1 MQPNRRKEVTKNTV
15 DGILWNYVSIFI
27 LSISGLLFNIIIMM
41 FYDATV
47 LGIFNQSYS
56 WYIVFSQVT
65 VFGIQASVTKYS
77 AEYKNDKIILA
88 EIFGSALVTVCVLA
102 IGFSLMFQGV
112 MYLIQNEKS
121 DLFFSIKLAV
131 LALTF
136 FSLNK
141 FLLGFLNGLSLM
153 KPYAVFQAL
162 RYILIALSI
171 CFLAVIK
178 AEGKY
183 IAISFLIAEFILFI
197 IMVIYLLKEKVV
209 KVRVTKK
216 WVLRHLNFGIRI
228 LPSNFVLEL
237 NTRADVICLGLLLHD
252 DYMIGIYSFA
262 VLFAEGFYQVFVVLR
277 RSLNPILTEKYIN
290 SELVFYWRLLK
301 RRIGKIF
308 YALSLVGAIALM
320 IGYYLLCL
328 ILRKNE
334 YLVGILPLGIIGGS
348 IVINA
353 KSIVLGNLFAQTGK
367 PWEESCINLITVGCN
382 LFFNMILIPFVG
394 IIGAAIATGFSY
406 FAFSIALRIYSWKRL
421 DLRV

>member
-1 MQPNRRKEVTKNTV
+1 MRLKEEKEVTKNSV

-27 LSISGLLFNIIIMM
+27 LSISGLLFNVIIMM
-41 FYDATV
+41 FYDATI

-65 VFGIQASVTKYS
+65 VFGIQASITKYA
-77 AEYKNDKIILA
+77 AEYKYDNDTLSKL
-88 EIFGSALVTVCVLA
+88 FGSALLTVSVLA
-102 IGFSLMFQGV
+102 VGFSIAIEGIL
-112 MYLIQNEKS
+112 YLIPNNKS
-121 DLFFSIKLAV
+121 DLIISIKIVV
-131 LALTF
+131 LALAF

-171 CFLAVIK
+171 CFLAIIN
-178 AEGKY
+178 AEGKN
-183 IAISFLIAEFILFI
+183 ITVCFLIAEAILFLI
-197 IMVIYLLKEKVV
+197 IAVYLLIERVV
-209 KVRVTKK
+209 KVKITKK
-216 WVLRHLNFGIRI
+216 WVLCHLNFGIRI

-252 DYMIGIYSFA
+252 DYLIGIYSFA

-277 RSLNPILTEKYIN
+277 RSLNPVLTEKYIN
-290 SELVFYWRLLK
+290 SELITYWQDLKKRLS
-301 RRIGKIF
+301 KIF
-308 YALSLVGAIALM
+308 HVLSIVGVIALLT
-320 IGYYLLCL
+320 GYYLLCR
-328 ILRKNE
+328 IMGKNE
-334 YLVGILPLGIIGGS
+334 YLGGILPLGIIAGS

-353 KSIVLGNLFAQTGK
+353 KSIVLGNLFSQTGK

-382 LFFNMILIPFVG
+382 ILFNLMLIPFFG

-406 FAFSIALRIYSWKRL
+406 FAFSTSLRIYAMKIL
-421 DLRV
+421 KLKA